1 MKNHSKRR
9 SRVKMEGIPN
19 LGNTCWLNSL
29 VQLLLNNS
37 LFKAHLK
44 RLKCDSGMT
53 AALRA
58 VAEKRNSTQNMSR
71 LLREFWFDYRPADS
85 HEAFLH
91 LLNRLHEENKVRGPR
106 PSDDDPLASQIFAH
120 NSGFHS
126 LSLAL
131 FQGISTWDTSDG
143 ETRYEPFTTFF
154 LEPGVAGRSY
164 NMRDAFARTFRKR
177 SILHMPPLLAV
188 CFEKTDEVVDLLTHF
203 TLGDTDGTDV
213 HYEISGIVVHTG
225 GKSGGHYFAVCN
237 VKKEWFV
244 FDDNSVTPFSGQTS
258 SLSGCTPRIILYTR
272 RVQA

>member
-1 MKNHSKRR
+1 
-9 SRVKMEGIPN
+9 MEGIPN

-58 VAEKRNSTQNMSR
+58 VAEKKNSAQNMHR
-71 LLREFWFDYRPADS
+71 LLLEFWVHYTPADS

-91 LLNRLHEENKVRGPR
+91 LLNRLHEENKVRECR
-106 PSDDDPLASQIFAH
+106 PAENDTLTSQIFTH

-131 FQGISTWDTSDG
+131 FQGVQMWETSDG

-154 LEPGVAGRSY
+154 LEPGVPGGRSY

-177 SILHMPPLLAV
+177 SILHMPLLLAV

-203 TLGDTDGTDV
+203 TLGDTDGTEV
-213 HYEISGIVVHTG
+213 VYEISGIVVHTG
-225 GKSGGHYFAVCN
+225 GKSGGHYFAICN
-237 VKKEWFV
+237 VNAGWFL

-272 RVQA
+272 RVNT